1 MAADSLYRTEA
12 TAHFQRS
19 LEAIKGPLTWPEAAK
34 DYDQLLADLANTVLP
49 NLARFPLIGQ
59 RYLDHPPQS
68 AEALAKLAQLP
79 PGRADALRVYLHADY
94 VILYVADAVKL
105 TACLLAICH
114 HTDLSQDFAR
124 LWPGTAA

>member
-1 MAADSLYRTEA
+1 MATDQLYRVEA
-12 TAHFQRS
+12 TGHFLRA
-19 LEAIKGPLTWPEAAK
+19 LETVEGPLTWPTAASRYK
-34 DYDQLLADLANTVLP
+34 ELLADLSATVLA
-49 NLARFPLIGQ
+49 NLARFPLIGT

-79 PGRADALRVYLHADY
+79 HGGADALRVYLHGDY